1 MPDVDNVD
9 LTTIVGN
16 IIDNAFDAVLMDKD
30 IMKKIVSLLIYE
42 DYTEKNTMP
51 KELPEVS

>member
-30 IMKKIVSLLIYE
+30 ILKKIVSLLIYE